1 MTETGIIRKES
12 GVSLIELIIV
22 LVIIGILAMVSIPQY
37 GRFIA
42 NNKVQSAAND
52 LLLNM
57 RAARTMAIKENRQY
71 MITFNEGAANRYR
84 AGFDGNGNNSL
95 LDAADGYGTGP
106 VREIDLSLRYGNDI
120 IFGTAGATSGPDQPD
135 ACPACTGIG
144 GSTVAFGTT
153 ATPVRQVFNTDGTVG
168 FTGSVFLT
176 HTGRGFVYLFRVSYQ
191 SGKFDIYK
199 WDGDNNVTAPT
210 VVNSC
215 NTSPV
220 RYCGWTEI
228 R

>member
-1 MTETGIIRKES
+1 MIETGIIRKES

-22 LVIIGILAMVSIPQY
+22 LAILGILATIGIPQY

-42 NNKVQSAAND
+42 NGGVRSATND

-57 RAARTMAIKENRQY
+57 RAARTMAIKENTPY
-71 MITFNEGAANRYR
+71 MITFNEGTPNSYR
-84 AGFDGNGNNSL
+84 VGFDGDGNNSL

-106 VREIDLSLRYGNDI
+106 VRQIVLSLRYGNDI
-120 IFGTAGATSGPDQPD
+120 IFGTSAAGSGPDQPE
-135 ACPACTGIG
+135 ACPACIGVG

-153 ATPVRQVFNTDGTVG
+153 AAPVRQVFNVNGTIAS
-168 FTGSVFLT
+168 TGSVFLT
-176 HTGRGFVYLFRVSYQ
+176 HTGRGYVNQFRVSYQ

-199 WDGDNNVTAPT
+199 WDGDNNNTTPT

-215 NTSPV
+215 NASPV